1 LLLIHF
7 TGSSIANTAT
17 IGSMTIPLMKRVA
30 FKPEVA
36 RGIETA
42 AGGNG
47 QFVPPVMGVLR
58 VRT

>member
-1 LLLIHF
+1 
-7 TGSSIANTAT
+7 
-17 IGSMTIPLMKRVA
+17 MTIPLMKRVA

-36 RGIETA
+36 GGIEAA

-47 QFVPPVMGVLR
+47 QLMPPVMGVLR